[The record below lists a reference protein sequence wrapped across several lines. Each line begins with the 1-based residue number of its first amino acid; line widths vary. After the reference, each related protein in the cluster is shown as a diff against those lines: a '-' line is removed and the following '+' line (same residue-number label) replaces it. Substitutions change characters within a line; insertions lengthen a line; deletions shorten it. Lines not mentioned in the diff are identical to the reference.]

1 MSAKLI
7 SVNGEFLDQVS
18 AFDRGLAYGDGLFE
32 TVLIRHS
39 LQVFGQD
46 HFNRLVSTAQKLK
59 IPLPKN
65 LSQNITDFIDHL
77 ANKNE
82 ANGILK
88 IILTRGA
95 GGRGYNPPELPM
107 PTLILMWFDPPQLP
121 SENNFKGILLAR
133 CEHPLPS
140 RSALSGMKTLNRLDN
155 VMARMEISGS
165 NYAEGLMC
173 DFDGHVIEGTMMNL
187 FWVKDNTLHTP
198 SLEDVGV
205 HGIMRTQIMQRFET
219 ICVCA
224 KEDSILSADELFLCN
239 SVNGIWPVIEFKD
252 RNWQIG
258 PLTKRI
264 QSEFL
269 QFL

>member
-7 SVNGEFLDQVS
+7 AVNGDFLDQVS
-18 AFDRGLAYGDGLFE
+18 ALDRGLAYGDGLFE

-39 LQVFGQD
+39 QQIFGQD
-46 HFNRLVSTAQKLK
+46 HFNRLVSGVQKLK
-59 IPLPKN
+59 IPLPAH
-65 LSQNITDFIDHL
+65 LSQKIAAFIDHL
-77 ANKNE
+77 ANRSE
-82 ANGILK
+82 VNGILK

-95 GGRGYNPPELPM
+95 GGRGYLPPGLPT
-107 PTLILMWFDPPQLP
+107 PTLILMWFDSPQLP
-121 SENNFKGILLAR
+121 SENNFKGVSLAR
-133 CEHPLPS
+133 CEHALPS
-140 RSALSGMKTLNRLDN
+140 RSTLSGLKTLNRLDN

-165 NYAEGLMC
+165 KYAEGLMC
-173 DFDGHVIEGTMMNL
+173 DFDGHVIEGTMTNV
-187 FWVKDNTLHTP
+187 FWVKDNTLYTP
-198 SLEDVGV
+198 SLESVGV
-205 HGIMRTQIMQRFET
+205 HGIMRAHIMQRFET
-219 ICVCA
+219 ICIRA
-224 KEDSILSADELFLCN
+224 KEESVLSADELFLCN